1 MLLNRRLIVVVCDH
15 SSEGGR
21 MGRTI
26 SIAAVVLHA
35 EPAENSEQ
43 KQREEHLQNC
53 HYFILAV

>member
-1 MLLNRRLIVVVCDH
+1 
-15 SSEGGR
+15 